1 MKIDRS
7 IVATTAAAL
16 TAFVATT
23 DLAVAQSAASACDS
37 LRTAAVPTSD
47 IGLPTGG
54 AKAVSTAYMPASG
67 VAPRS
72 VGAFCRVL
80 LDIAPVD
87 PKAPPIK
94 MEVNLP
100 DDWNGKALM
109 YGGGGYNGV
118 ILSTG
123 GVIRLQPPEV
133 PIPLGRGYV
142 TFSGN
147 GGHEA
152 SAGATFAL
160 NDEALSN
167 YAFDAVKKTR
177 DVAVAI
183 IKARYGRPADKIYFH
198 GSSTGGK
205 EALGVIQ
212 RYPRDIDGA
221 MIFWPATYNISL
233 SMQFARLSRALEQP
247 GAWPSVAKRKA
258 LQDAVLEACDGLD
271 GVKDGVVSNVRACMA
286 KFDPSKATVAG
297 RPLRCAN
304 GAEAGDDC
312 LSDAQIKALKVMS
325 TPLKLDYDL
334 ASGLSDYPGFYTWG
348 SGLGVSDKD
357 QLSKDVL
364 GQGFGT
370 VPPASPTKPGMPFDY
385 NFADLF
391 IRYFVTK
398 NSDAKV
404 ADVDPEHPGK
414 WRKRFVELS
423 GMMEMSKTDL
433 SAFRRHGGKILLFH
447 GLSDQIVPAQS
458 TVDYYRRVV
467 DTMGQGTVSSF
478 VKYFELP
485 GTGHSGFGVTFNPT
499 WDALGALDDWVTNG
513 VAPKSA
519 VITDTHFKPGRT
531 RPLCEY
537 PAWPRYNG
545 TGDVDQ
551 ASSFACVRS

>member
-1 MKIDRS
+1 MKIDRG

-247 GAWPSVAKRKA
+247 GAWPS
-258 LQDAVLEACDGLD
+258 
-271 GVKDGVVSNVRACMA
+271 GV
-286 KFDPSKATVAG
+286 
-297 RPLRCAN
+297 N
-304 GAEAGDDC
+304 GADAGDDC

-414 WRKRFVELS
+414 WRKRFVQLS

-519 VITDTHFKPGRT
+519 AITDTHFKPGRT

-545 TGDVDQ
+545 SGDVDQ